1 MDLGIGKLK
10 ERGLSPF
17 GAADSG
23 LVALVGP
30 GTEFEGSLKAASG
43 HVCLNSTFKGK
54 ATSDGTITIDEGGDV
69 AAELTGRIINISG
82 KLKGT
87 AKASERLEIRARGV
101 VLGDI
106 STPVLVVE
114 PGGYFE
120 GQCHMPIPNGEQTGV
135 KVETPHEQVSF

>member
-10 ERGLSPF
+10 ERGLAPF
-17 GAADSG
+17 ASADSG
-23 LVALVGP
+23 LVALVGG
-30 GTEFEGSLKAASG
+30 GTEFEGSLKAGSG

-54 ATSDGTITIDEGGDV
+54 ATSEGTITIDESGDV
-69 AAELTGRIINISG
+69 AADISAHIINIGG

-120 GQCHMPIPNGEQTGV
+120 GQCHMPIPNGEQAAA
-135 KVETPHEQVSF
+135 KAESPQEQVSF